1 MYTYTTLIKAFKAH
15 YGSLLVDFLIE
26 QIENGPIESG
36 LIMPNIKQCM
46 QLVNRAW
53 YKVSENSI
61 INCWGKC
68 RIVLMIKLTICTFT
82 IKLYSQH

>member
-1 MYTYTTLIKAFKAH
+1 MIKSIKRKVSLEDILNKLILCNAGIIKAFKAH

-46 QLVNRAW
+46 QLVN
-53 YKVSENSI
+53 I
-61 INCWGKC
+61 P
-68 RIVLMIKLTICTFT
+68 
-82 IKLYSQH
+82 

>member
-15 YGSLLVDFLIE
+15 YGSLLVDFLNE
-26 QIENGPIESG
+26 QIDNVGESMESA

-53 YKVSENSI
+53 YKVSDNS

-68 RIVLMIKLTICTFT
+68 KILSNFNLIKVPNPD
-82 IKLYSQH
+82 K

>member
-26 QIENGPIESG
+26 QIDNVGESMESV

-53 YKVSENSI
+53 YKVSDNSI
-61 INCWGKC
+61 INCWEKC
-68 RIVLMIKLTICTFT
+68 KILSNFN
-82 IKLYSQH
+82 LYFNKSP